1 MSRYFG
7 LARGRRRKKKPFPLL
22 PLLAVLTA
30 GTFLAAVIVF
40 TVNPGS
46 DIPDEEKGSVPPS
59 LVLPEPNDDDTPPS
73 DTPSESSGTT

>member
-7 LARGRRRKKKPFPLL
+7 LARGRRRRKKPFPLL

-46 DIPDEEKGSVPPS
+46 DIPDEEKGSVTPT
-59 LVLPEPNDDDTPPS
+59 LVLPESTTTSPDPTD
-73 DTPSESSGTT
+73 SEQPGTA